1 MFLSRNRNTTSDQS
15 ARQCS
20 LGYFLICDDM
30 PNLLVVLI
38 LSFQLLDSCLAPDT
52 TGDGT
57 GCDNMT
63 VIIVLFN
70 SVPDSTTKHNDKK
83 RKQQEADL
91 PDGESAE
98 KRTKT
103 NDS

>member
-1 MFLSRNRNTTSDQS
+1 MTCLT
-15 ARQCS
+15 
-20 LGYFLICDDM
+20 
-30 PNLLVVLI
+30 LLVILI
-38 LSFQLLDSCLAPDT
+38 LLFQLLDSCLAPDT

-70 SVPDSTTKHNDKK
+70 SEPEGATKHNDKK
-83 RKQQEADL
+83 RKQQEADI

>member
-1 MFLSRNRNTTSDQS
+1 MD
-15 ARQCS
+15 
-20 LGYFLICDDM
+20 YFLLCDDM
-30 PNLLVVLI
+30 PNLLLI
-38 LSFQLLDSCLAPDT
+38 LILLIQLLDSCLAPDT

-70 SVPDSTTKHNDKK
+70 SEPDGATKHNDKK
-83 RKQQEADL
+83 RKQQEAEL

>member
-1 MFLSRNRNTTSDQS
+1 
-15 ARQCS
+15 
-20 LGYFLICDDM
+20 M
-30 PNLLVVLI
+30 PNLFLI
-38 LSFQLLDSCLAPDT
+38 LILLFQLLDSCLAPDT

-70 SVPDSTTKHNDKK
+70 SEPDGATKHNDKK
-83 RKQQEADL
+83 RKQQEAER
-91 PDGESAE
+91 GESAE